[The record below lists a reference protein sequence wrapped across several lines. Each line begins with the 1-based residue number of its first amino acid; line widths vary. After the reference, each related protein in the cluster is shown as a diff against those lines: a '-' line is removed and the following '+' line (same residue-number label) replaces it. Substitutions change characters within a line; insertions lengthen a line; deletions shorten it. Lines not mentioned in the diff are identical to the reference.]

1 MAFDEEVEGVASV
14 EPGRQE
20 GGCDSGRSR
29 TGYMNIRSGV
39 VGFRSSFWGTSVIW
53 VRVVQSTVFI
63 EAWTL
68 VRMDNGVLGYGGI
81 RWSTGVLICEH

>member
-39 VGFRSSFWGTSVIW
+39 VGFRSSFWDTGVIW
-53 VRVVQSTVFI
+53 VRVVQSTCSLRRGHWCV
-63 EAWTL
+63 WTTEFL
-68 VRMDNGVLGYGGI
+68 DTVGYGGQQ
-81 RWSTGVLICEH
+81 VY